1 MVRSIRLRR
10 LARGAGL
17 CVGIVWLL
25 GSCSGSMILL
35 SSGAE
40 NVEKITVKKN
50 TGIEKTVEIT
60 DPEEILK
67 ICSWFEG
74 VRLSTPPEPTFLEK
88 WNSMGSTS
96 SCRSWY
102 WYFVTIHPE
111 PKLIGDDEPYTFGV
125 GRTTVCDDSPTDYD
139 QYAVGMDGKRGR
151 LETEE
156 PVEYFDSLFIE

>member
-1 MVRSIRLRR
+1 MRSIRLRR
-10 LARGAGL
+10 FARGAGL
-17 CVGIVWLL
+17 GFVIVWLL

-60 DPEEILK
+60 DTEEILK
-67 ICSWFEG
+67 ICYWFEG

-96 SCRSWY
+96 SCRSRA

-139 QYAVGMDGKRGR
+139 PYCVAMDGRCGS
-151 LETEE
+151 LDSEE
-156 PVEYFDSLFIE
+156 PVEYFNSLFAD